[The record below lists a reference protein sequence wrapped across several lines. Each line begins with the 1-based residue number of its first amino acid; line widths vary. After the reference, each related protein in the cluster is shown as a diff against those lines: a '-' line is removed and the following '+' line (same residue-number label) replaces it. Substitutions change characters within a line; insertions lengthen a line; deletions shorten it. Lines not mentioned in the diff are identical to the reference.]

1 MSHLPTLNLAMNL
14 HVGAE
19 IYSQWEGGSQALGIS
34 TTRDVPATTWLVDE
48 KWKNGALIEE
58 AVGNWLGTASN
69 INLYEFSPLDISCC
83 YQAVNLK
90 IKGKEETLDLQ
101 LGLQKSRSKHIQTE
115 IWGVQNLFEL
125 FVFSNWLGTSF

>member
-1 MSHLPTLNLAMNL
+1 
-14 HVGAE
+14 
-19 IYSQWEGGSQALGIS
+19 
-34 TTRDVPATTWLVDE
+34 
-48 KWKNGALIEE
+48 
-58 AVGNWLGTASN
+58 
-69 INLYEFSPLDISCC
+69 
-83 YQAVNLK
+83 VNLK

>member
-1 MSHLPTLNLAMNL
+1 MKKT
-14 HVGAE
+14 
-19 IYSQWEGGSQALGIS
+19 GI
-34 TTRDVPATTWLVDE
+34 
-48 KWKNGALIEE
+48 ALIEE

-69 INLYEFSPLDISCC
+69 INLYEFSPLDISGVLPSRC

-125 FVFSNWLGTSF
+125 SFLATGLELHSK